1 MRDDVDPGTDGNL
14 DQPLM
19 EGGFSFEGNLD
30 QIFKEGGLSCD
41 GMPDEPLG
49 EWGPPFIE

>member
-41 GMPDEPLG
+41 GIPDEPLG
-49 EWGPPFIE
+49 EGGPPFIE